1 MFAGRSWDDWISEYA
16 QSHRHPLNRLCHT
29 FGIPMI
35 ALSIPFFIASI
46 WVDGLWIWP
55 SALFIVGWILQFI
68 GHAIEGKPPEFFKD
82 WHFLFVG
89 LRWWWAKLRGRA

>member
-1 MFAGRSWDDWISEYA
+1 MFAGRSWDDWIGEYA

-35 ALSIPFFIASI
+35 ALSIPLFIVAI
-46 WVDGLWIWP
+46 WVDGFWIWP
-55 SALFIVGWILQFI
+55 SVLFIVGWILQFI
-68 GHAIEGKPPEFFKD
+68 GHAFEGKPPEFFKD

-89 LRWWWAKLRGRA
+89 LRWWWAKLHGRA